1 MSGFAAWPISHK
13 SGVGEFEIKATP
25 VGPVR
30 LVWWGPQCDA
40 PRVPSGGSAVILPTA
55 PLIVAWH
62 GALLQLVP
70 GCYAV
75 APGGAHIH
83 GGAGVMI
90 YTPQYVGLPQM
101 GGPVEDAGRLR
112 YIDGCSDSLLVCP
125 PKVGEPCLNLL
136 HLPAGIHQTQ
146 HTHPS
151 ERIGI
156 IHRGSGICKTP
167 DGDTPL
173 AGGMF
178 WYIPP
183 ETVHSFHTEEASLDV
198 FAWHPDSDF
207 GPSHDA
213 HPMLNRTI
221 VEGVAVSD
229 DRHRAIRTGEIRE

>member
-1 MSGFAAWPISHK
+1 MSGFVAWPITNHS
-13 SGVGEFEIKATP
+13 VEFEVKASP
-25 VGPVR
+25 VGPIR
-30 LVWWGPQCDA
+30 LVSWGPQHPA
-40 PRVPSGGSAVILPTA
+40 PHVPAGGSAVILPTA
-55 PLIVAWH
+55 PLTAAWSFV
-62 GALLQLVP
+62 LLQLMP
-70 GCYAV
+70 GCFAV
-75 APGGAHIH
+75 VPGGAQIK
-83 GGAGVMI
+83 GGAGLMI
-90 YTPQYVGLPQM
+90 YTPEYVGLAQM

-125 PKVGEPCLNLL
+125 PKIGEPCLNLL
-136 HLPAGIHQTQ
+136 HLPRGIHQTQ

-151 ERIGI
+151 DRIGI
-156 IHRGSGICKTP
+156 ILRGSGLCKTP

-178 WYIPP
+178 WYIPA
-183 ETVHSFHTEEASLDV
+183 ETVHSFHTEDGSLDV

-229 DRHRAIRTGEIRE
+229 ERHRAIRTGDIRE

>member
-1 MSGFAAWPISHK
+1 MSFVAWPITDK
-13 SGVGEFEIKATP
+13 SGVTDFEIAGSP
-25 VGPVR
+25 VGRVR
-30 LVWWGPQCDA
+30 LVSWGPEHHA
-40 PRVPSGGSAVILPTA
+40 PYVPAGGSAVILPTA
-55 PLIVAWH
+55 PLTVRWS

-70 GCYAV
+70 GCFAV
-75 APGGAHIH
+75 APGGAHVH

-90 YTPQYVGLPQM
+90 YTPQYVGLSQM

-151 ERIGI
+151 DRIGI
-156 IHRGSGICKTP
+156 ILRGSGLCKTP

-178 WYIPP
+178 WYIPA
-183 ETVHSFHTEEASLDV
+183 ETVHSFHTEAASLDV

-229 DRHRAIRTGEIRE
+229 ARHQGIRTGEIRE